1 MSNQKITY
9 PDYGSRAMRVLDA
22 LTPINGVAAP
32 AINAT
37 FIGQKYIDTVAK
49 NVYVSIAV
57 GSEVPAN
64 DWTLTGVTPATIA
77 ADIADLVA
85 AVALKAAL
93 PANGNTAP
101 TTNAEFLGQLY
112 VDTVAEKVYI
122 SVAVGSD
129 TPADDWVNYDGAI
142 EALEPKNGNTAPTTN
157 AEFLGQLYVD
167 TVAEKVYISV
177 AVGSDTP
184 ADDWVNYDGAIA
196 SLSSSIEALE
206 PVSSAVAPAVN
217 AKFLGQIHIDTATPA
232 AYIAVA
238 VGSATPADDWKKL
251 EFAVGQ

>member
-142 EALEPKNGNTAPTTN
+142 
-157 AEFLGQLYVD
+157 
-167 TVAEKVYISV
+167 
-177 AVGSDTP
+177 
-184 ADDWVNYDGAIA
+184 A

>member
-49 NVYVSIAV
+49 NVYVSTAV

-85 AVALKAAL
+85 AVALKADL
-93 PANGNTAP
+93 PANGITAP
-101 TTNAEFLGQLY
+101 AINAEFIGQLY

-122 SVAVGSD
+122 SVAVGSA
-129 TPADDWVNYDGAI
+129 TPADDWVNYVGA
-142 EALEPKNGNTAPTTN
+142 LTPKNGITAPAIN
-157 AEFLGQLYVD
+157 AEFIGQLYVD

-177 AVGSDTP
+177 AVGSATP

-196 SLSSSIEALE
+196 SLSSSIKALE

-217 AKFLGQIHIDTATPA
+217 AEFLGQIHIDTATPA

-238 VGSATPADDWKKL
+238 VGSVTPADDWKKL
-251 EFAVGQ
+251 EFAAGL

>member
-1 MSNQKITY
+1 MAQQKITY
-9 PDYGSRAMRVLDA
+9 PDYGSRVMRVLDA

-93 PANGNTAP
+93 PANGIVAP
-101 TTNAEFLGQLY
+101 AAHAAYIGQVY
-112 VDTVAEKVYI
+112 VDTVAKK
-122 SVAVGSD
+122 G
-129 TPADDWVNYDGAI
+129 
-142 EALEPKNGNTAPTTN
+142 
-157 AEFLGQLYVD
+157 
-167 TVAEKVYISV
+167 
-177 AVGSDTP
+177 
-184 ADDWVNYDGAIA
+184 
-196 SLSSSIEALE
+196 
-206 PVSSAVAPAVN
+206 
-217 AKFLGQIHIDTATPA
+217 
-232 AYIAVA
+232 YIAMAIDSEV
-238 VGSATPADDWKKL
+238 PADDWK
-251 EFAVGQ
+251 EITFVSGI

>member
-142 EALEPKNGNTAPTTN
+142 
-157 AEFLGQLYVD
+157 
-167 TVAEKVYISV
+167 
-177 AVGSDTP
+177 
-184 ADDWVNYDGAIA
+184 A
-196 SLSSSIEALE
+196 SLSNSIEALE
-206 PVSSAVAPAVN
+206 PVSSAAAPAVN
-217 AKFLGQIHIDTATPA
+217 AKFLGQIHIDTDTPA
-232 AYIAVA
+232 AYMAVA

>member
-1 MSNQKITY
+1 MSKQKITY

-32 AINAT
+32 AINAE
-37 FIGQKYIDTVAK
+37 FLGQKYIDTVAK
-49 NVYVSIAV
+49 NVYVSTAV
-57 GSEVPAN
+57 GSKVPAN

-93 PANGNTAP
+93 PANGITAP
-101 TTNAEFLGQLY
+101 TINAEFLGQLY
-112 VDTVAEKVYI
+112 VDTVAKKVYI

-129 TPADDWVNYDGAI
+129 TPTDDWANYDGA
-142 EALEPKNGNTAPTTN
+142 
-157 AEFLGQLYVD
+157 
-167 TVAEKVYISV
+167 
-177 AVGSDTP
+177 
-184 ADDWVNYDGAIA
+184 
-196 SLSSSIEALE
+196 IEALE

-217 AKFLGQIHIDTATPA
+217 AEFLGQIHIDTATPA

-238 VGSATPADDWKKL
+238 VGSDTPADDWKEL
-251 EFAVGQ
+251 AFAVGQ

>member
-49 NVYVSIAV
+49 NVYVSTAV

-85 AVALKAAL
+85 AVALKADL
-93 PANGNTAP
+93 PANGITAP
-101 TTNAEFLGQLY
+101 AINAEFIGQLY

-122 SVAVGSD
+122 SVAVGS
-129 TPADDWVNYDGAI
+129 A
-142 EALEPKNGNTAPTTN
+142 
-157 AEFLGQLYVD
+157 
-167 TVAEKVYISV
+167 
-177 AVGSDTP
+177 TP

-196 SLSSSIEALE
+196 SLSSSIKALE

-217 AKFLGQIHIDTATPA
+217 AEFLGQIHIDTATPA

-238 VGSATPADDWKKL
+238 VGSATPADDWKEL
-251 EFAVGQ
+251 TFAVGL

>member
-49 NVYVSIAV
+49 NVYVSTAV

-85 AVALKAAL
+85 AVALKADL
-93 PANGNTAP
+93 PANGITAP
-101 TTNAEFLGQLY
+101 AINAEFIGQLY

-122 SVAVGSD
+122 SVAVGS
-129 TPADDWVNYDGAI
+129 A
-142 EALEPKNGNTAPTTN
+142 
-157 AEFLGQLYVD
+157 
-167 TVAEKVYISV
+167 
-177 AVGSDTP
+177 TP

-196 SLSSSIEALE
+196 SLSSSIKALE

-217 AKFLGQIHIDTATPA
+217 AEFLGQIHIDTATPA

-238 VGSATPADDWKKL
+238 VGSVTPADDWKKL
-251 EFAVGQ
+251 EFAAGL